1 MIIANKPPLSSI
13 GRFGIFPNFD
23 GQCKLPIF
31 VCTPTCSS
39 ATPFRL
45 VSSLYIAANAQF
57 LFPETILYV
66 NVNLLTA
73 SKRSTLVSHALLN
86 GWLAAL
92 AIDSKHIPSLWING
106 KSTASQ
112 FGVGHP

>member
-1 MIIANKPPLSSI
+1 MYTYL
-13 GRFGIFPNFD
+13 
-23 GQCKLPIF
+23 
-31 VCTPTCSS
+31 SS
-39 ATPFRL
+39 ATLFRL

-66 NVNLLTA
+66 NLLIA

-92 AIDSKHIPSLWING
+92 TIDSKHIPSLRING
-106 KSTASQ
+106 KSSKPVWCWSSLSEYLVPQAT
-112 FGVGHP
+112 